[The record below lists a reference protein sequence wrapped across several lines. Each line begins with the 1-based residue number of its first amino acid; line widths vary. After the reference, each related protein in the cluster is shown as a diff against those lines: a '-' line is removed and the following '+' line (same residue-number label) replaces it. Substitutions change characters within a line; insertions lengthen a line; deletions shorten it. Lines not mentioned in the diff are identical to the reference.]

1 MLKFQE
7 SHQCPLCGDLV
18 KEGYNTPAN
27 QGIVLEDWSCKSC
40 HEELVKL

>member
-1 MLKFQE
+1 MIKFQE

-18 KEGYNTPAN
+18 KEGYNTPAT
-27 QGIVLEDWSCKSC
+27 QEIVLEDWSCKSC